1 MNLERTS
8 LVLFV
13 SSVASKIL
21 GFVGSVYFA
30 RELGPEVIGTFALA
44 QAVIGMLAVPAD
56 FGVQGAV
63 EKRISETDNQ
73 TEQNR
78 FFTASVVILTAA
90 FIVVVLLLFV
100 FRGFFAQ
107 YIGEPLVIEL
117 AVILFL
123 TILYQLLTAVLRAE
137 FKIEQTAAI
146 DVVKNIMRVIISIG
160 LILLGY
166 GIYALIAG
174 LMVSMVVGL
183 GMSVFTLGL
192 DISRPRKDHFR
203 SLYEFSKYNVILRTS
218 GLIYTWID
226 TLMIGF
232 FLTQSLVGVYEVAWT
247 LTGVVVLASQA
258 VSRTLFPNFSQF
270 ISNDNIGELERT
282 LPKAISYSLLIP
294 IPAFF
299 GVLLLSQDIL
309 SIIYGPAFSAGWLVL
324 ILLTGERIIHSV
336 HSVIYKT
343 LLAFDRPDIAFRI
356 SGQTMVLNGVLNAI
370 LIPQIGIAGAASAFV
385 ISYLINGAIYY
396 YYVSQ
401 RVLIAIPSREIGWM
415 LLSSIVMSVVVYSI
429 SQLYVIT
436 TVPELSLIIG
446 IAVIVYCLMMLSNN
460 SIRNRILSKIYNSFG
475 HQYGSHE

>member
-8 LVLFV
+8 LILFV

-30 RELGPEVIGTFALA
+30 RELGPEIIGIFALV
-44 QAVIGMLAVPAD
+44 QAVIGMLGVPAD
-56 FGVQGAV
+56 FGVQGAA
-63 EKRISETDNQ
+63 EKRITETNNQ
-73 TEQNR
+73 IEKNR
-78 FFTASVVILTAA
+78 LFTASIVILVVA

-100 FRGFFAQ
+100 FRGFVVQ

-117 AVILFL
+117 SVILFL

-146 DVVKNIMRVIISIG
+146 DVVKNTVRVAISIG

-166 GIYALIAG
+166 GIYALITG
-174 LMVSMVVGL
+174 LMASMVIGL
-183 GMSVFTLGL
+183 GASVLVLGL
-192 DISRPRKDHFR
+192 GIARPERDHFR

-247 LTGVVVLASQA
+247 LTGVVVLASKA
-258 VSRTLFPNFSQF
+258 VSQTLFPNFSQF
-270 ISNDNIGELERT
+270 VSNDNLGELERT

-309 SIIYGPAFSAGWLVL
+309 SIIYGSAFSAGWLVL
-324 ILLTGERIIHSV
+324 ILLTGERVIHSV
-336 HSVIYKT
+336 HTVIYKT
-343 LLAFDRPDIAFRI
+343 LLAFDRPDVAFRI
-356 SGQTMVLNGVLNAI
+356 SGLTMVLNGVLNAI

-385 ISYLINGAIYY
+385 ISYLVNSIIYY

-401 RVLIAIPSREIGWM
+401 RVPIALPSREIGWM
-415 LLSSIVMSVVVYSI
+415 LLSSIVMSVVVYLIRESY
-429 SQLYVIT
+429 SIT

-446 IAVIVYCLMMLSNN
+446 IAVIAYCLMMLGNS
-460 SIRNRILSKIYNSFG
+460 SIRRRIFSKIDRSFDL
-475 HQYGSHE
+475 QYGRHD